1 MTLTKEALQ
10 SLVDEIQKVAKPFAG
25 KVGPLPAGGGGAV
38 PTGGHPYTPGKTAPT
53 GHAGGGMGSA
63 GVVDMQR
70 AIIGLAKDVASQI
83 NVDQINS
90 KDPNEQK
97 EAKGRDAFGV
107 FLAKN
112 YMRSTRI
119 PGVQFDPNAQ
129 KIKEDEKNPQAATRM
144 SVVMDTMSRIGGPLN
159 AKGGEF
165 AADGKWGFRTNAAVH
180 NVYAFAA
187 SLFDFIKD
195 INRFSPRKISPTSYS
210 ERDLQQLGN
219 IAQADPNAV
228 SQEEKIK
235 FAPAVAAH
243 VRAIQN
249 MYHEIKNDVLEHPAF
264 MQYIQEDDTFTQG
277 PQQGASLTPEQM
289 KSLQARYPKF
299 EVKIGQGADSAS
311 TIVTPA
317 DLVSLKALQNK
328 LQQAAPDLK
337 IDYKNVV
344 DQIAQQIAPSRQDP
358 GY

>member
-25 KVGPLPAGGGGAV
+25 KVGPLPAGGGAA
-38 PTGGHPYTPGKTAPT
+38 PAGGHPYTPGKTAPT

-129 KIKEDEKNPQAATRM
+129 KIKENEKNPQAATRM

-165 AADGKWGFRTNAAVH
+165 TADGKWGFRTNAAVH

-228 SQEEKIK
+228 SQEEKMK

-277 PQQGASLTPEQM
+277 PQQGASLTPQQM
-289 KSLQARYPKF
+289 DSLRKRYPNGFSVPTDTDGNKANIP
-299 EVKIGQGADSAS
+299 VD
-311 TIVTPA
+311 
-317 DLVSLKALQNK
+317 DLVSLQKVQQWLSARPSSK
-328 LQQAAPDLK
+328 LTPQGIVNHIQEQLK
-337 IDYKNVV
+337 I
-344 DQIAQQIAPSRQDP
+344 REP